1 MPAVVALAVA
11 SVAPVAA
18 VTSQAGEG
26 AAAPS
31 ATAQLALA
39 TKAPDRAY
47 VREVSRSADRPD
59 PLVPRLAEVQGLADE
74 VAPSRPRPRWLT
86 GDLAVWSGPSRTTDR
101 LARLDKGDK
110 VRATGLVLDG
120 WAQIEHRGGLGW
132 LVAASLA
139 KKAPAPPARAT
150 SSVSGAA
157 ATGAAVTGAP
167 CPDGSSVESGLTS
180 NAIKVYRAVC
190 AAFPSVSSWGGR
202 SGSGDHGA
210 GLALDIM
217 VTGSTG
223 DAIAD
228 FVRAHAGELGVSYV
242 IWAQRIWT
250 VERGGEGWRY
260 MSDRGSTT
268 ANHYDHV
275 HVSVF

>member
-1 MPAVVALAVA
+1 MPAVAALAVA

-18 VTSQAGEG
+18 VTAVSSQAGERPS
-26 AAAPS
+26 PS
-31 ATAQLALA
+31 ATAQLAEA
-39 TKAPDRAY
+39 TRAPDRAY
-47 VREVSRSADRPD
+47 VRTVSRSANRDD
-59 PLVPRLAEVQGLADE
+59 ALVPRLAEVDGLADE
-74 VAPSRPRPRWLT
+74 VAPTRLRARWLT
-86 GDLAVWSGPSRTTDR
+86 GDLTLWSGPSRSTDR
-101 LARLDKGDK
+101 LKRLDEGDR

-120 WAQIEHRGGLGW
+120 WAQVEHRGRLVW
-132 LVAASLA
+132 LRAAGLA
-139 KKAPAPPARAT
+139 KQKPAPQASAAR
-150 SSVSGAA
+150 SLR
-157 ATGAAVTGAP
+157 GAAVTGAP
-167 CPDGSSVESGLTS
+167 CPDGSSVESGLTT

-242 IWAQRIWT
+242 IWSQQIWT
-250 VERGGEGWRY
+250 VERGSEGWRY

>member
-1 MPAVVALAVA
+1 MA

-26 AAAPS
+26 AAGRAAPS

-39 TKAPDRAY
+39 TSAPARAY
-47 VREVSRSADRPD
+47 VRAVSRSADRED
-59 PLVPRLAEVQGLADE
+59 LLVPRLAEVEGLAEE
-74 VAPSRPRPRWLT
+74 VAPTHFQARWLT
-86 GDLAVWSGPSRTTDR
+86 SDLTLWAGPSRSTDR
-101 LARLDKGDK
+101 LTRLDEGVK

-120 WAQIEHRGGLGW
+120 WAQVEHRGRLVW
-132 LVAASLA
+132 LRADNLAKHEPAASRGFTAVTA
-139 KKAPAPPARAT
+139 K
-150 SSVSGAA
+150 
-157 ATGAAVTGAP
+157 VTGAP
-167 CPDGSSVESGLTS
+167 CPDGSSVESGLTT

-190 AAFPSVSSWGGR
+190 AAFPSVTAWGGR

-217 VTGSTG
+217 TSGATG
-223 DAIAD
+223 DAIAT
-228 FVRAHAGELGVSYV
+228 FVREHASELGVSYV

-250 VERGGEGWRY
+250 VERSSEGWRY